1 MSAETNKRYTL
12 IYPEDEHEKV
22 QSVADQYGTSAA
34 EVIRECIQLGVDVM
48 KAEERGGALVE
59 RDTVTGKEREYVII

>member
-34 EVIRECIQLGVDVM
+34 LEIAAISLFPFQI
-48 KAEERGGALVE
+48 GGL
-59 RDTVTGKEREYVII
+59 